1 MGIPNENNDY
11 PISRKYPET
20 EEHLK
25 YWDSENEE
33 QSIQYWTALRED
45 ISKLEKD
52 IEVVGKVRD
61 GLLSV
66 EDLDREFV
74 TTIMDD
80 WVIDTGDRW
89 MEDLLETLEKHKEEE
104 EEV

>member
-25 YWDSENEE
+25 YWDSEN
-33 QSIQYWTALRED
+33 
-45 ISKLEKD
+45 D

-61 GLLSV
+61 GLLKV
-66 EDLDREFV
+66 EDLAPSFV
-74 TTIMDD
+74 QAIMED

-89 MEDLLETLEKHKEEE
+89 MEDLLETLEQHKEEE